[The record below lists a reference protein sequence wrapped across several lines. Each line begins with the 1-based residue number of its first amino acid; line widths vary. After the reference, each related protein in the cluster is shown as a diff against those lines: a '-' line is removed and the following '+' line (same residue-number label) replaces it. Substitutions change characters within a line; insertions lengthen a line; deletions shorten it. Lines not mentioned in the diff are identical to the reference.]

1 MTAKEYLRQIRAI
14 EMTLKSLEE
23 EIMTLETRARKVT
36 SSWQSDP
43 VQTTSSGDGMA
54 NVVIKIIEKKKD
66 YENMWDKLI
75 DKRTECEKLLLKMN
89 NPLHYTILFEYY
101 IKGKNWD
108 QVSESIHFSTSYIKS
123 QHGWALLD
131 FEKVMLL
138 NHTK

>member
-54 NVVIKIIEKKKD
+54 NVVIKIIEKKKE
-66 YENMWDKLI
+66 YENMWGKLI